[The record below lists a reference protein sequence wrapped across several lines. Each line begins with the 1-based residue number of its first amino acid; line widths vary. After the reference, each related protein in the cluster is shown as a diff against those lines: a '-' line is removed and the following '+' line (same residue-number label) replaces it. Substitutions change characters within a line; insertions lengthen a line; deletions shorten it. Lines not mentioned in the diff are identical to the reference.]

1 MSVEVQV
8 SEGLYKKLDAKKL
21 SKALERTVREST
33 IQLESE
39 CVDYSPYDTGKLH
52 DSWSYDVNGGQRVV
66 RAQIKNSTN
75 YWHYVEYG
83 TRYQPAQ
90 GYVQRAVE
98 VNQPAEK
105 ILARFKQYYKPD
117 A

>member
-1 MSVEVQV
+1 MSVEVTV
-8 SEGLYKKLDAKKL
+8 SEGLYKKLDDKKL
-21 SKALERTVREST
+21 AKAIQKAVTEQTQ
-33 IQLESE
+33 QLEGE
-39 CVDYSPYDTGKLH
+39 CVDYSPHDTGHLQQ
-52 DSWSYDVNGGQRVV
+52 SWSYDVNGGQRVT

-105 ILARFKQYYKPD
+105 IIARFNQYYKPD